1 MRLLRPRHL
10 TLSVL
15 LQSRQVAV
23 VTQLQLQLF
32 HHADAVPLLPLQL
45 FRHADAALMLVVVDR
60 LDTYDRSWIGSSN
73 DGCNPPCPQEQPA
86 CGFNAPAEAPY
97 IVEAAP
103 CSSCNTC
110 GGGEVIYSD
119 AVPVGGCA
127 NGTCGST
134 PIYGEGVILPGAAA
148 ATAISVDSDDSNAS
162 EGSGSRVDPVVPDS
176 TDGTLQG
183 VQEEVE
189 RRDVTQPSV
198 SDEEN
203 DPIVDPG
210 AFVPRATN
218 TIGG

>member
-1 MRLLRPRHL
+1 MCIRDSNR
-10 TLSVL
+10 
-15 LQSRQVAV
+15 VA
-23 VTQLQLQLF
+23 
-32 HHADAVPLLPLQL
+32 
-45 FRHADAALMLVVVDR
+45 RDR
-60 LDTYDRSWIGSSN
+60 DGKVIGVCN
-73 DGCNPPCPQEQPA
+73 DGCNPPCPQEPA
-86 CGFNAPAEAPY
+86 PCGGHVPAEAPY
-97 IVEAAP
+97 VVEAAP
-103 CSSCNTC
+103 CSSCSTC

-127 NGTCGST
+127 NGACGST

-148 ATAISVDSDDSNAS
+148 ATAISVDSDDSDAS

-176 TDGTLQG
+176 TEGALQG

>member
-1 MRLLRPRHL
+1 M
-10 TLSVL
+10 
-15 LQSRQVAV
+15 
-23 VTQLQLQLF
+23 
-32 HHADAVPLLPLQL
+32 
-45 FRHADAALMLVVVDR
+45 
-60 LDTYDRSWIGSSN
+60 
-73 DGCNPPCPQEQPA
+73 
-86 CGFNAPAEAPY
+86 
-97 IVEAAP
+97 
-103 CSSCNTC
+103 
-110 GGGEVIYSD
+110 
-119 AVPVGGCA
+119 PVGGCA

-148 ATAISVDSDDSNAS
+148 ATAISVDSNAS

-218 TIGG
+218 TIGS